1 MLVETLY
8 SFFWFPCFF
17 SWKSNLLKTHF
28 IGFPTFLMKYSNL
41 LKTHFVVGASDI
53 VGNQFKFVGL
63 PAVMLRKGLN
73 FVAARFA
80 CYCMFFGQ
88 DW

>member
-1 MLVETLY
+1 
-8 SFFWFPCFF
+8 
-17 SWKSNLLKTHF
+17 
-28 IGFPTFLMKYSNL
+28 MKYSNL

-88 DW
+88 DWWCRSQNMAKPPKNTQLYKQI